1 MRDFPAELENY
12 RVFFVDF
19 HWRCRHGKRV
29 YSVPRTSLC
38 VARAWYA
45 AHEVA
50 RAIYGEDLISV
61 TEATSSCSKPIFEH
75 HAHIFASSEREW
87 EILR

>member
-1 MRDFPAELENY
+1 MRDIPAELENY

-19 HWRCRHGKRV
+19 HWMGKTMF
-29 YSVPRTSLC
+29 SVPRTSLF
-38 VARAWYA
+38 VAHTWYT

-61 TEATSSCSKPIFEH
+61 TEATSSCSKQIFEH
-75 HAHIFASSEREW
+75 HAHLFAYSAHEW